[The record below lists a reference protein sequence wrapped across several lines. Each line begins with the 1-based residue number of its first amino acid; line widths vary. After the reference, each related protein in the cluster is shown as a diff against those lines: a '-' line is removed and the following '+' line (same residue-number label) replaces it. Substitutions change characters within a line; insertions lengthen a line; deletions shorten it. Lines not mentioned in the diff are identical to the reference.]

1 MKRKASSLTR
11 WWVDLGIS
19 KKTLLVQS
27 LMIVLP
33 LLICIYFLINS
44 AYMDYVS
51 HVAQTSYQYCRYT
64 LDSIEANMMQI
75 KSAGNVAGNSRM
87 VQNVL
92 SSEASASDS
101 EQLTKL
107 QYWLNSTVGGRQYI
121 QSVRLY
127 STAGS
132 CETARRNYPL
142 WPGTYPTDRSC
153 WRLQLKTQEEGT
165 SLFWQQNILKDEQV
179 VGVLIIRVQPHF
191 FTDVMSKHWRQLQAA
206 TAMCSRQIPASM
218 WMS

>member
-127 STAGS
+127 ST
-132 CETARRNYPL
+132 CLLY
-142 WPGTYPTDRSC
+142 
-153 WRLQLKTQEEGT
+153 T
-165 SLFWQQNILKDEQV
+165 SPSPRD
-179 VGVLIIRVQPHF
+179 
-191 FTDVMSKHWRQLQAA
+191 
-206 TAMCSRQIPASM
+206 
-218 WMS
+218 

>member
-1 MKRKASSLTR
+1 MKRKESSLTS

-92 SSEASASDS
+92 SSETSASDS
-101 EQLTKL
+101 E
-107 QYWLNSTVGGRQYI
+107 
-121 QSVRLY
+121 
-127 STAGS
+127 
-132 CETARRNYPL
+132 
-142 WPGTYPTDRSC
+142 
-153 WRLQLKTQEEGT
+153 
-165 SLFWQQNILKDEQV
+165 
-179 VGVLIIRVQPHF
+179 
-191 FTDVMSKHWRQLQAA
+191 
-206 TAMCSRQIPASM
+206 
-218 WMS
+218 